1 MNSDILFEYI
11 NHVLHQNTIYIYIYI
26 YICICVCVCICM
38 HILTRNA
45 ITGMVSGMASN
56 TKHSK

>member
-1 MNSDILFEYI
+1 M
-11 NHVLHQNTIYIYIYI
+11 
-26 YICICVCVCICM
+26 CVCVCICM
-38 HILTRNA
+38 HILTGHA